1 MTKTAIYFCSAREK
15 IMILFQRVTMRFK
28 Q

>member
-1 MTKTAIYFCSAREK
+1 MTKTAIYFCSARDK
-15 IMILFQRVTMRFK
+15 IMILFQRVTRWFK